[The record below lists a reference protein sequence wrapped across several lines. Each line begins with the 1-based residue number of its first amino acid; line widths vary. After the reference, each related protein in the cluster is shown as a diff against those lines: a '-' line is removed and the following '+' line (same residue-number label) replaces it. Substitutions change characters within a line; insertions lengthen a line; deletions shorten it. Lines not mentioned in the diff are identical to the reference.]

1 MNRLAIV
8 VDPLSIA
15 CVMLMGKG
23 FHSDYPSFPT
33 FGLFD
38 GQLYFLICLMHQQFL
53 GTAVWSDKLS
63 IDGYNGVTNLHM
75 DARGIEWRSRVLV
88 PGITLNNMG
97 NAIALSIAVIVP
109 IYTQK
114 PLAVMGAMAIFS
126 PSFVGM

>member
-8 VDPLSIA
+8 VNPFSIA
-15 CVMLMGKG
+15 CVMLMGEC
-23 FHSDYPSFPT
+23 FHGDYPFLLA
-33 FGLFD
+33 FGP
-38 GQLYFLICLMHQQFL
+38 
-53 GTAVWSDKLS
+53 

-75 DARGIEWRSRVLV
+75 DARGIEWRGRVLV